1 MYDKTKR
8 YAFIVF
14 VILDVLSYVNE
25 DIIHSLVMSFI
36 QITFRK
42 Q

>member
-1 MYDKTKR
+1 MYDKTKM

-14 VILDVLSYVNE
+14 VTLDVLSYVNE
-25 DIIHSLVMSFI
+25 DIILSLVMSFI

>member
-1 MYDKTKR
+1 MYDKTKM

-14 VILDVLSYVNE
+14 VTLDVLSYVNE
-25 DIIHSLVMSFI
+25 DIILSHVMSFI